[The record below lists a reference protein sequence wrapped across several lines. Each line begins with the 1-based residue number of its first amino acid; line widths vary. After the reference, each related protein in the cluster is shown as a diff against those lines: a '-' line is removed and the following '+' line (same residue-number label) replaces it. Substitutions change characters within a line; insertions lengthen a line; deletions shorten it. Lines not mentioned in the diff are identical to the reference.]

1 MNKIYK
7 VVWNTVRNCYVVGS
21 ELISSKSGRHSTSNG
36 KSSSLKVTL
45 TVLALCGMTALG
57 SGVAPAYAADGTGA
71 VTAKNQYVALKFS
84 GPKDGDSR
92 AKFSNG
98 QWHTTFNGE
107 KYDTVDSGMRDR
119 DNQPILYWV
128 REGYSLTMVDG
139 QPYTSLSSNGRRA
152 DVSWTGDANAKPS
165 DILESV
171 TSTHVQTNVTTNVGE
186 TLQQVNAGTYA
197 GVSNSGG
204 TEVDGSWNY
213 IVKDSS
219 WKGIVSDS
227 NYRNGYAD
235 LVSSGKPRGF
245 VRTTD
250 AGSKLAWN
258 ATLSAYT
265 YNGKVVDYSNI
276 YVIDGEI
283 GVFTNASGS
292 EVYTG
297 TVFGKNNEVLMT
309 VKKSDGS
316 YYSYWGAEVNDA
328 GATMDTYR
336 VAEYQKDLNVLRDN
350 DFALYH
356 NDIKS
361 VDMSTNDSSAT
372 ISLMRNGD
380 GTSSPAVDGTLT
392 ITNGGGTG
400 GNDTYVRISNT
411 TNGQEVSKTF
421 TTGSKVSAI
430 GSTDATTGLTI
441 NGVDY
446 TIKAGKDYKAGAN
459 IQISPDNTISAT
471 DTKYT
476 AGANVSIDENNVI
489 SAVDTD
495 TKYTAGKNITIDENN
510 VISAQ
515 EYKAG
520 TNVSIDENNKIS
532 AKNTTLTNRSAEKS
546 VNATSGGVTYTIK
559 DTDGNAVTL
568 EDVASA
574 TTVNKLIDGAKVHYF
589 SVNASAN
596 QGNYN
601 NDGAGN
607 LSIAIGT
614 NTAATEEATAVGNNS
629 TADEKSAAFGYS
641 SDARGTRAVALGAE
655 SFTNGSNSTAIGWG
669 AAAGYYKSDA
679 DQVMAEAATAVGSQA
694 EVHAN
699 YGTAVGQSAK
709 VDSEDGTALGMG
721 AQIWGNSAKGVA
733 VGRRASVGGNG
744 HSAAYG
750 IALGAESQAEAENG
764 IAIGYD
770 AVVSQPNSVALGSH
784 ATTNPVVQT
793 SLITIPNTNTTYNV
807 NGTNPVGTGV

>member
-459 IQISPDNTISAT
+459 I
-471 DTKYT
+471 
-476 AGANVSIDENNVI
+476 VS
-489 SAVDTD
+489 
-495 TKYTAGKNITIDENN
+495 GK
-510 VISAQ
+510 
-515 EYKAG
+515 
-520 TNVSIDENNKIS
+520 
-532 AKNTTLTNRSAEKS
+532 
-546 VNATSGGVTYTIK
+546 
-559 DTDGNAVTL
+559 
-568 EDVASA
+568 
-574 TTVNKLIDGAKVHYF
+574 
-589 SVNASAN
+589 
-596 QGNYN
+596 
-601 NDGAGN
+601 
-607 LSIAIGT
+607 
-614 NTAATEEATAVGNNS
+614 
-629 TADEKSAAFGYS
+629 
-641 SDARGTRAVALGAE
+641 
-655 SFTNGSNSTAIGWG
+655 
-669 AAAGYYKSDA
+669 
-679 DQVMAEAATAVGSQA
+679 
-694 EVHAN
+694 
-699 YGTAVGQSAK
+699 
-709 VDSEDGTALGMG
+709 
-721 AQIWGNSAKGVA
+721 
-733 VGRRASVGGNG
+733 
-744 HSAAYG
+744 
-750 IALGAESQAEAENG
+750 
-764 IAIGYD
+764 
-770 AVVSQPNSVALGSH
+770 
-784 ATTNPVVQT
+784 
-793 SLITIPNTNTTYNV
+793 
-807 NGTNPVGTGV
+807 